1 MSLVS
6 EVHAMQ
12 ERIVSRMRELEPLVR
27 EYEELR
33 ELATAMGLGA
43 TAAPPEASPA
53 GSNEP
58 AASQRRRQPRSRP
71 SRARGRQAAGA
82 ATGGSAEGELADRIL
97 EAVRAEP
104 GKTVGEY
111 AVMLDAVPTALYRP
125 VRRLTTDGALVKR
138 ARQLFPA

>member
-1 MSLVS
+1 
-6 EVHAMQ
+6 MQ

-43 TAAPPEASPA
+43 DVPPPEASPA
-53 GSNEP
+53 GSTEP
-58 AASQRRRQPRSRP
+58 AAPQPRRQPRSRAP
-71 SRARGRQAAGA
+71 GVRGRRATGAAAGR
-82 ATGGSAEGELADRIL
+82 SAESELADRIL

-104 GKTVGEY
+104 GKTVAEY
-111 AVMLDAVPTALYRP
+111 AVILDAVPTALYRP